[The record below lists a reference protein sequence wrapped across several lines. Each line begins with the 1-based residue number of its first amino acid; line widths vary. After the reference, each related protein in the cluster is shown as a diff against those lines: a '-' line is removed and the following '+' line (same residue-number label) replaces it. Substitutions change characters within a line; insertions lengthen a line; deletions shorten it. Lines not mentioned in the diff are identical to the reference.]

1 MSYTQLAISIIGVLG
16 LAWVARLLRLGE
28 SRISGPEDAAR
39 MAEALLAGFEA
50 QRAVVSKD
58 GNAALVAG
66 NGTVAVLKRHGAKVA
81 ARRLLPPLKLTDIPE
96 GVRVDTGERLFGQV
110 TLIGIYPDDARA
122 LAAPLTLV

>member
-1 MSYTQLAISIIGVLG
+1 MSWTQIVISVTGVLG
-16 LAWVARLLRLGE
+16 LALVARLLRLGE
-28 SRISGPEDAAR
+28 SKIQGPDDAMR

-50 QRAVVSKD
+50 RRAVVSKD

-81 ARRLLPPLKLTDIPE
+81 ARRLLAPLRLTDIPE
-96 GVRVDTGERLFGQV
+96 GVRVDTGERLFGAV

>member
-1 MSYTQLAISIIGVLG
+1 MSYAQLAISIIGVLG
-16 LAWVARLLRLGE
+16 LAWTARLLRLGE
-28 SRISGPEDAAR
+28 SRIAGPDDARR
-39 MAEALLAGFEA
+39 MAEVLLAGFEA
-50 QRAVVSKD
+50 RRAIVSKD

-81 ARRLLPPLKLTDIPE
+81 ARRLLPPLNLADIPE
-96 GVRVDTGERLFGQV
+96 GVRIDTGERLFGQV